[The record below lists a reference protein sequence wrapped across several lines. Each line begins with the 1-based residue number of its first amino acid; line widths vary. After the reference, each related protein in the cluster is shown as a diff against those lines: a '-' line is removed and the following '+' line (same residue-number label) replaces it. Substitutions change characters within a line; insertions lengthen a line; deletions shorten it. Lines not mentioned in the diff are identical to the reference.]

1 MKFAFIIMGNFDPAV
16 DKAEIC
22 GGKRQIVGVNNM
34 NRALDAACRLVK
46 QGVDCIELCGA
57 FGEDGAREIIAVT
70 ENKVPVG
77 YVTHLPMQDR
87 LYEEVF
93 SK

>member
-16 DKAEIC
+16 DKAEIG

-46 QGVDCIELCGA
+46 QGVDCIELCGV